1 MLAAV
6 IPIKLATT
14 ILSAWIA
21 SSAPVPLPGAVFALA
36 FDQQAA
42 QPVEL
47 VIHDDNRGGIETK
60 IIVARDGS
68 AFDATM
74 EKTIEHVFRCRTDRE
89 HAIAKRTLAMLAVIS
104 ERWGKPIDLVSGY
117 RVRAGEGWESPHRAA
132 RAIDFRIKG
141 VKLPEIRDWIW
152 ATYGSNTDPK
162 RSIGL
167 GWYPGEQFLHIDSRD
182 QDTTWTELRGGV
194 NDYKPYWAQP
204 KQPRIR
210 RGPGV

>member
-21 SSAPVPLPGAVFALA
+21 SSAPVPIPGVALALA

-47 VIHDDNRGGIETK
+47 VIHDDNRGGIETR
-60 IIVARDGS
+60 IIVERDGS
-68 AFDATM
+68 AYDATM
-74 EKTIEHVFRCRTDRE
+74 EKTIEHVFRCRTDHE
-89 HAIAKRTLAMLAVIS
+89 HAIAKRTLSMLAAIG

-117 RVRAGEGWESPHRAA
+117 RVRAGEPWTSPHRAA

-141 VKLPEIRDWIW
+141 VPLPEIRDWVW
-152 ATYGSNTDPK
+152 KNYE
-162 RSIGL
+162 SIGL
-167 GWYPGEQFLHIDSRD
+167 GWYPGEAFLHIDSRD
-182 QDTTWTELRGGV
+182 QDTAWTETRAGV
-194 NDYKPYWAQP
+194 NDYKPGWAFRVRTP
-204 KQPRIR
+204 SWAIR

>member
-14 ILSAWIA
+14 IMSAWIA
-21 SSAPVPLPGAVFALA
+21 SAAPMPLAGSAFALA
-36 FDQQAA
+36 FDAEAA

-47 VIHDDNRGGIETK
+47 VIHDDNRGGIETR
-60 IIVARDGS
+60 IVLERDGS
-68 AFDATM
+68 PYNEAMAR
-74 EKTIEHVFRCRTDRE
+74 TIAHVFRCRTDRE
-89 HAIAKRTLAMLAVIS
+89 HEIAKRTLAMLAAVG

-117 RVRAGEGWESPHRAA
+117 RVRAGESWSSPHRAA

-141 VKLPEIRDWIW
+141 VPLPEIRDWVW
-152 ATYGSNTDPK
+152 STYSL
-162 RSIGL
+162 IGV

-182 QDTTWTELRGGV
+182 QDTSWTELRGGV
-194 NDYKPYWAQP
+194 NDYKPYWAFKARGQLP
-204 KQPRIR
+204 VTR